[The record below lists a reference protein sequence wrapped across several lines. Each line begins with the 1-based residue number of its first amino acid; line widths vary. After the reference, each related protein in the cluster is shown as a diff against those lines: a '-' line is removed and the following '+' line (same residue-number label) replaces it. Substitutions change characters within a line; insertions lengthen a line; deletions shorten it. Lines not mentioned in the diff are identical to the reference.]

1 MALTMFKQIIK
12 WILLTFIGLTLIIII
27 ALHSL
32 SSYVRGGPDA
42 ISSLFEAYNYDYQ
55 VKIDT
60 SQGRTIRSITTGNLN
75 SRRTIVFLH
84 GAPGSWKDY
93 SDYLIDR
100 QLQSYSKMIAIDRP
114 GYGYSDY
121 GKAEPSI
128 IKQAKLLHDI
138 IDVQPQDSLVLV
150 GFSYG
155 GPVATAYAG
164 LYPEQVSGILLLA
177 PVIAPGHE
185 KVFWFNQPLGW
196 ALIEALFPKYIQVAN
211 VEKLEHNSA
220 LEELTPLYEQISAP
234 TIHMHCWDDWIAPF
248 EPNVDWSSNHI
259 KNATIVDWEGD
270 GHYLPNSKIDTILP
284 YLIGLLT
291 NDSNAPN

>member
-1 MALTMFKQIIK
+1 MALSLFKRIIT
-12 WILLTFIGLTLIIII
+12 WILITVFGLTLIIII

-32 SSYVRGGPDA
+32 SSYLRGGPDA
-42 ISSLFEAYNYDYQ
+42 VSALFEEYNYDYQ
-55 VKIDT
+55 IKIDT
-60 SQGRTIRSITTGNLN
+60 SQRRTTRYITTGNPN
-75 SRRTIVFLH
+75 SHRTILFLH

-121 GKAEPSI
+121 GEAEPSI
-128 IKQAKLLHDI
+128 LKQAKLVHDI
-138 IDVQPQDSLVLV
+138 INVHPQDSLVLV

-155 GPVATAYAG
+155 GPIATAYAG

-185 KVFWFNQPLGW
+185 KVFWFNRPIGW
-196 ALIEALFPKYIQVAN
+196 TLIKALMPKYIQVAN
-211 VEKLEHNSA
+211 VEKLTHNSA

-248 EPNVDWSSNHI
+248 EPNVDWSSSHI
-259 KNATIVDWEGD
+259 KNSTIVDWDGD

-284 YLIGLLT
+284 HLIGLLT
-291 NDSNAPN
+291 NDRSSKN